1 MKPDAF
7 KVNRKVVG
15 IKQVSTAVERDEAVT
30 VYVAADA
37 EPRLVQGL
45 LALVEKH
52 NVSLDES
59 ATMQEL
65 GRACGIE
72 VGASAVALL
81 RDM

>member
-15 IKQVSTAVERDEAVT
+15 IKQVSKAVERDEAVT
-30 VYVAADA
+30 VDVAADA

>member
-7 KVNRKVVG
+7 KVSRKVVG
-15 IKQVSTAVERDEAVT
+15 IKQVSKAVERNEAVT

-52 NVSLDES
+52 NVPLDES

-65 GRACGIE
+65 GQACGIE

>member
-7 KVNRKVVG
+7 KVGRKVVG
-15 IKQVSTAVERDEAVT
+15 IKQVSKAVERGEAVT
-30 VYVAADA
+30 VFVAADA

-45 LALVEKH
+45 LALLEKH
-52 NVSLDES
+52 NVPLDES

>member
-7 KVNRKVVG
+7 KVSRKVVG
-15 IKQVSTAVERDEAVT
+15 IKQVSKAVERGEAVT
-30 VYVAADA
+30 VFVAADA

-45 LALVEKH
+45 LALLEKH
-52 NVSLDES
+52 NVSLDET

>member
-1 MKPDAF
+1 
-7 KVNRKVVG
+7 V
-15 IKQVSTAVERDEAVT
+15 
-30 VYVAADA
+30 
-37 EPRLVQGL
+37 L
-45 LALVEKH
+45 
-52 NVSLDES
+52 LDES

>member
-7 KVNRKVVG
+7 KVNRKFVG
-15 IKQVSTAVERDEAVT
+15 IKQVSKAVERDEAVT

>member
-15 IKQVSTAVERDEAVT
+15 IKQVSKAVERDDAVT

>member
-15 IKQVSTAVERDEAVT
+15 IKQVSKAVERDEAVT

-37 EPRLVQGL
+37 EPRRVQGL

>member
-7 KVNRKVVG
+7 KVKRKVVG
-15 IKQVSTAVERDEAVT
+15 IKQVSKTVERGEAVT
-30 VYVAADA
+30 VFVAADA

-45 LALVEKH
+45 LALLEKH
-52 NVSLDES
+52 NVSLDET

>member
-7 KVNRKVVG
+7 KVSRKVVG
-15 IKQVSTAVERDEAVT
+15 IKQVSKAVERDEAVT

-52 NVSLDES
+52 NVHLDES

-81 RDM
+81 REM